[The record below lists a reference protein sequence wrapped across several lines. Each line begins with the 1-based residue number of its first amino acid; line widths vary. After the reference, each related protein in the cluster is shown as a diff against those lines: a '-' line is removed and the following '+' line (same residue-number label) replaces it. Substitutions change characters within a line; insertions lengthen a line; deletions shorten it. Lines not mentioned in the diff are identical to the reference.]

1 MFVNYSLEDIK
12 NNKVQLEQKSQK
24 LDLETIIEQL
34 KIEGFEL
41 TNWSLIE
48 IAKSEDKR
56 VYGFESLNKKLFYM
70 KIGANRQ
77 ATPHYFKNHGL
88 GEYSEF
94 QAESIKDAIK
104 QYENFYIVKE
114 S

>member
-1 MFVNYSLEDIK
+1 MFVKYNLEDVK
-12 NNKVQLEQKSQK
+12 NNKVHLEHKSQK

-41 TNWSLIE
+41 ANWNLIE

-56 VYGFESLNKKLFYM
+56 VYGFENLNKNLFYM
-70 KIGANRQ
+70 KIGEDRQ
-77 ATPHYFKNHGL
+77 AKPHYFKNHGL
-88 GEYSEF
+88 GKYSEF

-104 QYENFYIVKE
+104 QYENFYIVE
-114 S
+114 EL

>member
-41 TNWSLIE
+41 ANWNLIGVSPTFSG
-48 IAKSEDKR
+48 KHTLSR
-56 VYGFESLNKKLFYM
+56 
-70 KIGANRQ
+70 
-77 ATPHYFKNHGL
+77 
-88 GEYSEF
+88 
-94 QAESIKDAIK
+94 
-104 QYENFYIVKE
+104 
-114 S
+114 

>member
-41 TNWSLIE
+41 ANWNLIGV
-48 IAKSEDKR
+48 SPHTHQ
-56 VYGFESLNKKLFYM
+56 
-70 KIGANRQ
+70 ANDR
-77 ATPHYFKNHGL
+77 N
-88 GEYSEF
+88 
-94 QAESIKDAIK
+94 D
-104 QYENFYIVKE
+104 
-114 S
+114 